1 MSESSATFD
10 ISFEDYQSGF
20 SLTDALDEILK
31 FEHATSTTNPE
42 PPLLTAKRCLNFHR
56 NSLKQAV
63 EVITEAE
70 FYLNIQPTLKPL
82 LETLLKIVN
91 RVYRKER
98 SYYRTSE
105 DIENVLLHNANAKI
119 DWLMLL
125 HSEISIELNK
135 HHNRDIANNL
145 YDELQSL
152 REHTRIVEYHRD
164 CFTYRDFENS
174 PKFELVMAPGYWLYN
189 MKPITINMH
198 SLRNTT
204 DNQLMNYQRAL
215 TGGLAA
221 LNRRTGS
228 VTDIRAF
235 VLRAINDAID
245 EASDDLVPVVGGEY
259 GFEVAY
265 LELTRQNLDRIKER
279 LIIRAND
286 RRLELGLVMAL
297 NTEIQIINAHM
308 QTIAIQKGLVV
319 TNRSKCLAICGA
331 YMPVD
336 TMYSHVISQNL
347 HFTIDRVRHSNEIYE
362 PTRLPSA
369 SLTGFTDNSV
379 NRWEVITSDRGQV
392 IGVSLNGK
400 NLTVSSINVGTEPG
414 SITKLSME
422 VLIVPGQDILSIV
435 GRAINNTDIVE
446 TPSVRYERHVDF

>member
-1 MSESSATFD
+1 MSESSTTFD
-10 ISFEDYQSGF
+10 ISFEDYRSGF
-20 SLTDALDEILK
+20 SLTDALDEMLN
-31 FEHATSTTNPE
+31 FEQLVNTANPE
-42 PPLLTAKRCLNFHR
+42 LPLLTAKRCLNFHK
-56 NSLKQAV
+56 NNLKDAI
-63 EVITEAE
+63 EVIAEAE
-70 FYLNIQPTLKPL
+70 FYLNIQPALKPL

-91 RVYRKER
+91 RVYKKTRG
-98 SYYRTSE
+98 YYRTSE
-105 DIENVLLHNANAKI
+105 DIENVPLHNANAKI
-119 DWLMLL
+119 DWLTLV
-125 HSEISIELNK
+125 HSEISTELNK

-152 REHTRIVEYHRD
+152 RDHLRIAEYHKD
-164 CFTYRDFENS
+164 CLSYRNFENT
-174 PKFELVMAPGYWLYN
+174 PKFESVMVTGYWLYN
-189 MKPITINMH
+189 MKPTIINMH

-215 TGGLAA
+215 TVGLAVV
-221 LNRRTGS
+221 NSRTGS
-228 VTDIRAF
+228 VADIRAF

-245 EASDDLVPVVGGEY
+245 ETSDDLVPVVGGEY

-297 NTEIQIINAHM
+297 NTEIQAINAHM

-336 TMYSHVISQNL
+336 TMYSHAIQNL
-347 HFTIDRVRHSNEIYE
+347 YCTIDRNRHINEIYE

-422 VLIVPGQDILSIV
+422 VLIVPGQDVLSIV
-435 GRAINNTDIVE
+435 GGAINNTDIVE